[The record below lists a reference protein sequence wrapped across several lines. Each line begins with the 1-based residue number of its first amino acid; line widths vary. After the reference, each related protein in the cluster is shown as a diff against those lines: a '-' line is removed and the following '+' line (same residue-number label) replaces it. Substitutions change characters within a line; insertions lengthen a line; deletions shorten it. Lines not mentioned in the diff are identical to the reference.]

1 MDLAIPSY
9 PLAIDRSLS
18 YSEVRV
24 EGPGYE
30 GEEDGRRRF
39 SSTIQQLYQLFNC
52 CVETSC
58 WSNISLC
65 YKKELGEEL
74 EHAG

>member
-1 MDLAIPSY
+1 M
-9 PLAIDRSLS
+9 R
-18 YSEVRV
+18 
-24 EGPGYE
+24 
-30 GEEDGRRRF
+30 GRRMAGVALA
-39 SSTIQQLYQLFNC
+39 QQLYKMFYC

-65 YKKELGEEL
+65 YKEELGEEL